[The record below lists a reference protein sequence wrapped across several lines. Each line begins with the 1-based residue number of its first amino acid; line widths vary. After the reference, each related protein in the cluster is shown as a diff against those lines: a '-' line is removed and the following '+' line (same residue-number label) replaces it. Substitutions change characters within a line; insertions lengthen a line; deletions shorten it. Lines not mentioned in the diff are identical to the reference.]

1 MTPSEEADAVDA
13 MDLDRLLVGVRRL
26 SFSPKTKDEPHPE
39 VWVTLHDGRSAYA
52 EMWADETLGQV
63 IVRAL
68 RSARGTPPNGER

>member
-13 MDLDRLLVGVRRL
+13 MDFERLFHDVKRL
-26 SFSPKTKDEPHPE
+26 TFGPKNKDEPHPE

-68 RSARGTPPNGER
+68 KAAREERARGE